1 MKIIKQ
7 QTKTLTTRDNG
18 RSADAISPNFISE
31 EWRDVPSF
39 MGVLQASNMGRIK
52 RLPRYR
58 NTKNGGRAY
67 MLEKILAQTIST
79 YGYYKICIS
88 IDNKVHHLSAHR
100 LIAEAFV
107 PNPNIQHQ
115 INHING
121 IKTDNSIENLEWVS
135 LTENIRHA
143 HATGLSAVQ
152 PKGEAN
158 KLSKKLYQYDLNG
171 NLIKEWTGIREV
183 CNVLKIDRSNMNRHL
198 NGKVHTLKNSKF
210 LIIKTK

>member
-7 QTKTLTTRDNG
+7 KTKTLTTRDNG
-18 RSADAISPNFISE
+18 RSSDAVSPNFISE

-39 MGVLQASNMGRIK
+39 VGVLQASNMGRIK

>member
-1 MKIIKQ
+1 VKIIKQ
-7 QTKTLTTRDNG
+7 KTKTLHTRDNG
-18 RSADAISPNFISE
+18 RSSDAVSPNFISE

-88 IDNKVHHLSAHR
+88 IDNKVHHLSVHR

>member
-7 QTKTLTTRDNG
+7 KTKTLHTRDNG

-39 MGVLQASNMGRIK
+39 VGVLQASNMGRIK

>member
-1 MKIIKQ
+1 VKIIKQ
-7 QTKTLTTRDNG
+7 KTKTLTTRDNG

-39 MGVLQASNMGRIK
+39 VGVLQASNMGRIK

>member
-1 MKIIKQ
+1 
-7 QTKTLTTRDNG
+7 
-18 RSADAISPNFISE
+18 
-31 EWRDVPSF
+31 
-39 MGVLQASNMGRIK
+39 
-52 RLPRYR
+52 
-58 NTKNGGRAY
+58 

-88 IDNKVHHLSAHR
+88 IDNKVHHLSVHR

>member
-7 QTKTLTTRDNG
+7 KTKTLVTRDNG
-18 RSADAISPNFISE
+18 RSADAISPNFIE
-31 EWRDVPSF
+31 VWRDVPSF
-39 MGVLQASNMGRIK
+39 QGVLQASNTGRIK
-52 RLPRYR
+52 RLAKYR
-58 NTKNGGRAY
+58 NTKGGGRAH
-67 MLEKILAQTIST
+67 MPEKILKQTISN
-79 YGYYKICIS
+79 YGYYKVCIS
-88 IDNKVHHLSAHR
+88 IDGKVHHLSAHR